1 MFLRRHT
8 EFFSYLCDMI
18 NISSEIYKWIEE
30 HQDEDVSKLRLRYH
44 KQMTEELA
52 FAILQIECR
61 RKALKKLSATLQNKQ
76 FVFPTT
82 LSAEQCT
89 SDLLSAFHAT
99 LIDDGVSMI
108 DLTCGLGIDVYHFA
122 QRVQSITAVERNPEI
137 AQAVEYNA
145 GILGFKNINVQNAD
159 CCEFIKNVVSHFDVA
174 FIDPA
179 RRGNSGKRLFAL
191 SDCEPDVTA
200 IFNDI
205 KKKCDK
211 LIIKASPMLD
221 ISQIIRELPEITEIY
236 AIGTLRECKEI
247 VVVVDFK
254 IRTEIVK
261 VNAVTL
267 DKKESIKLSFDQNDE
282 INATPHYAIPQEQGY
297 LYEPYPAIMKV
308 APFRLLSSKYNVTKL
323 HSNTHLYTSQDQ
335 ISDFPG
341 DIFKIVDIIPF
352 SSKEIK
358 EFMSKY
364 PQINVATRNF
374 IMSAEDLRRKLKVK
388 DGGDKRVFGCTV
400 SNGSRQ
406 LIVVSAV

>member
-1 MFLRRHT
+1 
-8 EFFSYLCDMI
+8 MI

-44 KQMTEELA
+44 KQMTEELD

-61 RKALKKLSATLQNKQ
+61 RKASKKLSETLQNKQ

-99 LIDDGVSMI
+99 LIDDGIYMI

-122 QRVQSITAVERNPEI
+122 QKAKSITAVERNPEI
-137 AQAVEYNA
+137 AQAVKYNA
-145 GILGFKNINVQNAD
+145 GILGFRNINVQNTD
-159 CCEFIKNVVSHFDVA
+159 CCEFIKNVESHFDVA

-179 RRGNSGKRLFAL
+179 RRGNSGKRLYAL
-191 SDCEPDVTA
+191 SDCEPDVIA
-200 IFNDI
+200 ILDDI

-211 LIIKASPMLD
+211 LIIKVSPMLD

-236 AIGTLRECKEI
+236 AIGTTQECKEI
-247 VVVVDFK
+247 VAVVDFK
-254 IRTEIVK
+254 VK
-261 VNAVTL
+261 VEKVNVNSVTL
-267 DKKESIKLSFDQNDE
+267 SKEETIKFSFELNEEQNSSP
-282 INATPHYAIPQEQGY
+282 IYVLPQEQGY
-297 LYEPYPAIMKV
+297 LYEPYPAVMKV
-308 APFRLLSSKYNVTKL
+308 APYKLLSSKYNVAKL

-341 DIFKIVDIIPF
+341 EIFKIEEIIPF

-358 EFMSKY
+358 KFSTQYSK
-364 PQINVATRNF
+364 INVATRNF
-374 IMSAEDLRRKLKVK
+374 IMSADDLRQKLKVK
-388 DGGDKRVFGCTV
+388 DGGEKRVFGCTI
-400 SNGSRQ
+400 SDGSRQ
-406 LIVVSAV
+406 LIIVSKV

>member
-1 MFLRRHT
+1 
-8 EFFSYLCDMI
+8 MI
-18 NISSEIYKWIEE
+18 ALSENIIKWIEE
-30 HQDEDVSKLRLRYH
+30 HQDEDVPKLRLRYH
-44 KQMTEELA
+44 KQMTEELD
-52 FAILQIECR
+52 FAIVQIECR
-61 RKALKKLSATLQNKQ
+61 RKASKKLSETLQNKQ

-99 LIDDGVSMI
+99 MIDDDVSMV

-122 QRVQSITAVERNPEI
+122 QRAKSITAIERNLEI
-137 AQAVEYNA
+137 AQAVKYNA
-145 GILGFKNINVQNAD
+145 GILGFNNINVQNAD
-159 CCEFIKNVVSHFDVA
+159 CCEFIKNTESHFDVA

-191 SDCEPDVTA
+191 SDCEPDIIA

-221 ISQIIRELPEITEIY
+221 VSQIIRELPEITEIY
-236 AIGTLRECKEI
+236 AIGTLQECKEI

-254 IRTEIVK
+254 IKTEIVR

-267 DKKESIKLSFDQNDE
+267 ERENIVKFSFEQNE
-282 INATPHYAIPQEQGY
+282 EQNTSPFYIIPQRLEY
-297 LYEPYPAIMKV
+297 LYEPYPAVMKV
-308 APFRLLSSKYNVTKL
+308 APFRLLSSKYNVAKL
-323 HSNTHLYTSQDQ
+323 HSNTHLYTSQNHML
-335 ISDFPG
+335 DFPG
-341 DIFKIVDIIPF
+341 EVFKIEEIIPF

-358 EFMSKY
+358 KFSTQY
-364 PQINVATRNF
+364 PKINVATRNF
-374 IMSAEDLRRKLKVK
+374 IMSADDLRQKLKVK

-406 LIVVSAV
+406 LIVVSKV